1 MNKRHITCQ
10 RKRKEDRVQW
20 NKRNKITINI
30 KEVKV
35 FQESV

>member
-10 RKRKEDRVQW
+10 RKGKKDRVQW
-20 NKRNKITINI
+20 NKRNKITIHT

-35 FQESV
+35 FQENV